1 MTTTTAPVYVGVDVA
16 KATLQVHLQGSQI
29 QFLNTPKGRTQLCH
43 KIQAL
48 AGAHVVCEA
57 TGGYERPMVEAL
69 HKAKTPVSVVNPA
82 QVRAAALAKGQRAK
96 NDPIDAQGLTDYG
109 QRYQPQP
116 TPPVSKVQRQLSA
129 LIQWLQQLTQ
139 AKAIAKTQ
147 AEHHQE
153 SFVLQQHQALIEH
166 YQSQIEMVEAKIQML
181 MDQDQAL
188 QQRVQCLD
196 AIQGVGLRTAMLVL
210 AHMPELGQ
218 LNRQQV
224 TALAGLAPW
233 TRDSGTIKGLRCI
246 GGGRPEVRTA
256 LYMASLSAIK
266 SNPTLKAFFQRLKG
280 KGKPGKVA
288 LTAVMRKLLIHMN
301 HQIKSLAAK
310 PAPAAQVNNEK
321 NSKNSCKNQHRC
333 WVECLQS
340 FQDCPGLPD
349 RTGTRCQFNRV

>member
-1 MTTTTAPVYVGVDVA
+1 MPTNIATVNMKTNAPAVIPAVHMKTNAAPVYVGVDVA
-16 KATLQVHLQGSQI
+16 KATLQVHLQGAQI
-29 QFLNTPKGRTQLCH
+29 QFHNTPKGRSQLC
-43 KIQAL
+43 KKMQAL

-57 TGGYERPMVEAL
+57 TGGYEQLMVQAL
-69 HKAKTPVSVVNPA
+69 HQAKTLVSVVNPA

-116 TPPVSKVQRQLSA
+116 TPPVAKAQRQLSA
-129 LIQWLQQLTQ
+129 LTQWLKQLTE

-153 SFVLQQHQALIEH
+153 PFVRKQHQGLIER
-166 YQSQIEMVEAKIQML
+166 YESQIERVEAQIQKL
-181 MDQDQAL
+181 MDQDQTL
-188 QQRVQCLD
+188 RQRIECLD
-196 AIQGVGLRTAMLVL
+196 AIAGVGLRTAVLVL

-218 LNRQQV
+218 LNRQQA

-233 TRDSGTIKGLRCI
+233 TRDSGTMKGRRCI

-256 LYMASLSAIK
+256 LYMASLSGIK
-266 SNPTLKAFFQRLKG
+266 SNPILKAFYLHLTG

-301 HQIKSLAAK
+301 HQLKTLAAPPSDQPK
-310 PAPAAQVNNEK
+310 TPPQK
-321 NSKNSCKNQHRC
+321 N
-333 WVECLQS
+333 
-340 FQDCPGLPD
+340 
-349 RTGTRCQFNRV
+349 

>member
-1 MTTTTAPVYVGVDVA
+1 MT
-16 KATLQVHLQGSQI
+16 
-29 QFLNTPKGRTQLCH
+29 TQLCR
-43 KIQAL
+43 KVQAL

-57 TGGYERPMVEAL
+57 TGGYERPMVQAL

-109 QRYQPQP
+109 QRYQPP
-116 TPPVSKVQRQLSA
+116 PSPPVSKVQRQLSA
-129 LIQWLQQLTQ
+129 LTQCLQQLIQ
-139 AKAIAKTQ
+139 AKATAKTQ

-153 SFVLQQHQALIEH
+153 PFVRQQHQALIDH
-166 YQSQIEMVEAKIQML
+166 YQSPIEMVEAKIHKL

-196 AIQGVGLRTAMLVL
+196 AIQGVGVRTAMLVL

-233 TRDSGTIKGLRCI
+233 TRDSGTMKGLRCI
-246 GGGRPEVRTA
+246 GGGRPEVRTV

-266 SNPTLKAFFQRLKG
+266 SNPILKAFFQRLTS

-288 LTAVMRKLLIHMN
+288 LTAVMRKMLIHMN
-301 HQIKSLAAK
+301 HQLKSLAAK
-310 PAPAAQVNNEK
+310 PTSAAQAENAK
-321 NSKNSCKNQHRC
+321 KSKK
-333 WVECLQS
+333 
-340 FQDCPGLPD
+340 
-349 RTGTRCQFNRV
+349 

>member
-1 MTTTTAPVYVGVDVA
+1 MNTNTAPVYVGVDVA

-29 QFLNTPKGRTQLCH
+29 QFHNTPKGRTQLC
-43 KIQAL
+43 KKVQAL

-57 TGGYERPMVEAL
+57 TGGYEQPMVQAL
-69 HKAKTPVSVVNPA
+69 HQARTLVSVVNPA

-116 TPPVSKVQRQLSA
+116 TPPVSPVQRQLSA
-129 LIQWLQQLTQ
+129 LTQWLQQLTQ

-153 SFVLQQHQALIEH
+153 PFVRRAHQELIEH
-166 YQSQIEMVEAKIQML
+166 YESQIKTVEVKIQKL

-188 QQRVQCLD
+188 RQRVQCLD
-196 AIQGVGLRTAMLVL
+196 AIEGVGLRTAVLVL

-218 LNRQQV
+218 LNRSQA

-233 TRDSGTIKGLRCI
+233 TRDSGTMKGQRCI

-266 SNPTLKAFFQRLKG
+266 SNPILREFFQRLKG

-301 HQIKSLAAK
+301 HQLKSLAAK
-310 PAPAAQVNNEK
+310 PRPAEQVK
-321 NSKNSCKNQHRC
+321 N
-333 WVECLQS
+333 
-340 FQDCPGLPD
+340 
-349 RTGTRCQFNRV
+349 